1 MIQHPL
7 EGPEGHTLSRA
18 NECRRLQQQARS
30 SSPPIPA
37 FFHQPQTIENLV
49 NATVG
54 RMLARI
60 GIENELFQTWGD

>member
-1 MIQHPL
+1 MNVAGCSSRRDPL
-7 EGPEGHTLSRA
+7 P
-18 NECRRLQQQARS
+18 
-30 SSPPIPA
+30 PPIPA
-37 FFHQPQTIENLV
+37 FFHQPQTIEDLV